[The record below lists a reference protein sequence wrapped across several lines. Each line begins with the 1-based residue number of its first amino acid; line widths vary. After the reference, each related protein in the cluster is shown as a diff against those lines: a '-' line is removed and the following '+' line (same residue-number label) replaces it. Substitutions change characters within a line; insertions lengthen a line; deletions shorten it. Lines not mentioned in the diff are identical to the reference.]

1 MYVTKRKGRTI
12 LAFKYYIKSAAS
24 SFARN
29 GIMTIA
35 SFITIAC
42 CLFLFGVFMLFSLNV
57 TSISQQI
64 EQQCKLTVRIDINA
78 DARTEKDVY
87 ERILNI
93 DNVTDAYL
101 ETKEQAFSNFKTR
114 LGDKAKILEGLENED
129 FLRSSVIIILDD
141 IRNTDSTINQL
152 KGIRGIAE
160 VEDHRDLVSKIV
172 SFTSASR
179 TFSVVAMIVLMLIA
193 VFIIQ
198 NTIKLSVFAREKEIH
213 IMKFVGA
220 TDNFIRI
227 PFIIE
232 GIFIGLLGFLVSF
245 LIIAFGY
252 SSVTESVTSFTSLF
266 DFVPIEQ
273 CVFPLG
279 ISMVL
284 FGVLMGA
291 VGSALSLKRYLK
303 V

>member
-1 MYVTKRKGRTI
+1 
-12 LAFKYYIKSAAS
+12 LAFKYYLKSAAS

-35 SFITIAC
+35 SFITVTC
-42 CLFLFGVFMLFSLNV
+42 CLFLFGVFLLFSLNV
-57 TSISQQI
+57 TSISEQI

-78 DARTEKDVY
+78 DDATQQGIYEK
-87 ERILNI
+87 IQSL

-101 ETKEQAFSNFKTR
+101 ETKEQAFHNFKES
-114 LGDKAKILEGLENED
+114 LGDEADVLEGLENEN
-129 FLRSSVIIILDD
+129 FLRSSVIITLDD
-141 IRNTDSTINQL
+141 IRNTDQTIKAL
-152 KGIRGIAE
+152 KEIQGIAKI
-160 VEDHRDLVSKIV
+160 EDYRDVLSPVIG
-172 SFTSASR
+172 FTSSMKKW
-179 TFSVVAMIVLMLIA
+179 SVIAMAGLLLIA

-220 TDNFIRI
+220 TNHFIRM

-232 GIFIGLLGFLVSF
+232 GIFIGLLGFLVAF
-245 LIIAFGY
+245 LIISFGY
-252 SSVTESVTSFTSLF
+252 NSVTESISAYIDLF

-273 CVFPLG
+273 CILPLG
-279 ISMVL
+279 ISMAL

-291 VGSALSLKRYLK
+291 AGSGLSLKRHLK

>member
-1 MYVTKRKGRTI
+1 M
-12 LAFKYYIKSAAS
+12 AFKYYLKSAAS

-35 SFITIAC
+35 SFITVTC
-42 CLFLFGVFMLFSLNV
+42 CLFLFGVFLLFSLNV
-57 TSISQQI
+57 TSISEQI

-78 DARTEKDVY
+78 DDATQQGIYEK
-87 ERILNI
+87 IQSL

-101 ETKEQAFSNFKTR
+101 ETKEQAFHNFKES
-114 LGDKAKILEGLENED
+114 LGDEADVLEGLENEN
-129 FLRSSVIIILDD
+129 FLRSSVIITLDD
-141 IRNTDSTINQL
+141 IRNTDQTIKAL
-152 KGIRGIAE
+152 KEIQGIAKI
-160 VEDHRDLVSKIV
+160 EDYRDVLSPVIG
-172 SFTSASR
+172 FTSSMKKW
-179 TFSVVAMIVLMLIA
+179 SVIAMAGLLLIA

-220 TDNFIRI
+220 TNHFIRM

-232 GIFIGLLGFLVSF
+232 GIFIGLLGFLVAF
-245 LIIAFGY
+245 LIISFGY
-252 SSVTESVTSFTSLF
+252 NSVTESISAYIDLF

-273 CVFPLG
+273 CILPLG
-279 ISMVL
+279 ISMAL
-284 FGVLMGA
+284 LGVLMGA
-291 VGSALSLKRYLK
+291 AGSGLSLKRHLK

>member
-1 MYVTKRKGRTI
+1 M
-12 LAFKYYIKSAAS
+12 AFKYYLKSAAS

-35 SFITIAC
+35 SFITVTC
-42 CLFLFGVFMLFSLNV
+42 CLFLFGVFLLFSLNV
-57 TSISQQI
+57 TSISEQI

-78 DARTEKDVY
+78 DDATQQGIYEK
-87 ERILNI
+87 IQSL

-101 ETKEQAFSNFKTR
+101 ETKEQAFHNFKES
-114 LGDKAKILEGLENED
+114 LGDEADVLEGLENEN
-129 FLRSSVIIILDD
+129 FLRSSVIITLDD
-141 IRNTDSTINQL
+141 IRNTDQTIKAL
-152 KGIRGIAE
+152 KEIQGIAKI
-160 VEDHRDLVSKIV
+160 EDYRDVLSPVIG
-172 SFTSASR
+172 FTSSMKKW
-179 TFSVVAMIVLMLIA
+179 SVIAMAGLLLIA

-220 TDNFIRI
+220 TNHFIRM

-232 GIFIGLLGFLVSF
+232 GIFIGLLGFLVAF
-245 LIIAFGY
+245 LIISFGY
-252 SSVTESVTSFTSLF
+252 NSVTESISAYIDLF

-273 CVFPLG
+273 CILPLG
-279 ISMVL
+279 ISMAL

-291 VGSALSLKRYLK
+291 AGSGLSLKRHLK